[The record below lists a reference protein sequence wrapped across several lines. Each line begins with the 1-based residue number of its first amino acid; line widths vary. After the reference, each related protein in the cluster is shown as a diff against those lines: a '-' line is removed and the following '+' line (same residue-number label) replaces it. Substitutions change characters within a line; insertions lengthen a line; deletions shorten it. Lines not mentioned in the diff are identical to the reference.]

1 MDDLDNERLACLAI
15 SPSGFHLRAPPPP
28 HELTAFLTADTSLF
42 QTIHMGPPLVD
53 LQTYHLVITGLVSK
67 PYTLTIPQLRALP
80 SKTIT
85 SFHECYGSP
94 LTPPTTRTNRIG
106 NVTWTGVPLR
116 DILALA
122 GPLLPGAEYVWSD
135 GLDSGIF
142 AKVSADRYRKDV
154 TLSKAMQGE
163 VLVAYEMNGEPL
175 EGLRGGPVRLVVP
188 GWFGTN
194 STKWLCRLTV
204 ADRRAEGPFTGV
216 FYNEVVSGTEDEG
229 LKRPVWGAEVNS
241 IIVKPG
247 SKAVVEAK
255 EEGMKIEGWAWSEYG
270 VAEVEVS
277 VDEGETWVRANVK
290 ERKEYEWQG
299 FDAEVNVKEG
309 SQRAMSRARCKSGAA
324 QPMHGRRN
332 HVHKVE
338 FAVV

>member
-1 MDDLDNERLACLAI
+1 
-15 SPSGFHLRAPPPP
+15 
-28 HELTAFLTADTSLF
+28 
-42 QTIHMGPPLVD
+42 
-53 LQTYHLVITGLVSK
+53 
-67 PYTLTIPQLRALP
+67 
-80 SKTIT
+80 
-85 SFHECYGSP
+85 
-94 LTPPTTRTNRIG
+94 
-106 NVTWTGVPLR
+106 
-116 DILALA
+116 
-122 GPLLPGAEYVWSD
+122 
-135 GLDSGIF
+135 
-142 AKVSADRYRKDV
+142 
-154 TLSKAMQGE
+154 
-163 VLVAYEMNGEPL
+163 
-175 EGLRGGPVRLVVP
+175 
-188 GWFGTN
+188 
-194 STKWLCRLTV
+194 LTV

-216 FYNEVVSGTEDEG
+216 FYNEVVSGKEDEG